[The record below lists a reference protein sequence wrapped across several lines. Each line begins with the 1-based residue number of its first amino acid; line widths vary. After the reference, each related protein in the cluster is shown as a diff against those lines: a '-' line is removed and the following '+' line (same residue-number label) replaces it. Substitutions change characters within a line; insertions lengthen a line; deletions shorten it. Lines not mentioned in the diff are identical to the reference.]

1 MAKANTMGPMKIK
14 ESGGYRA
21 FKVFNF
27 ILLTLISIAMLY
39 PFLYLVAQSFSST
52 QAIVAARSV

>member
-27 ILLTLISIAMLY
+27 ILLTLISIA
-39 PFLYLVAQSFSST
+39 
-52 QAIVAARSV
+52 RSLTPRPGPRMTTPR